1 MTEVG
6 NVYGGALY
14 ELCRDEG
21 VSDLV
26 RGQLETL
33 QTCFRQEPDFT
44 KLLATPS
51 LPKVE
56 RCEIL
61 ENSFRGNVHEY
72 VLNFLKILT
81 EKGYIRHF
89 PECCDA
95 FFDRY
100 NEENG
105 ILPVA
110 VVTAAPLSQTQSEK
124 LRQKLDKITGKRV
137 TLRCRLD
144 PTVLGG
150 IRLDY
155 DGQRLDDTVSHRL
168 DAIRD
173 TLRKT
178 AL

>member
-1 MTEVG
+1 M
-6 NVYGGALY
+6 L
-14 ELCRDEG
+14 
-21 VSDLV
+21 
-26 RGQLETL
+26 
-33 QTCFRQEPDFT
+33 FR
-44 KLLATPS
+44 S
-51 LPKVE
+51 
-56 RCEIL
+56 
-61 ENSFRGNVHEY
+61 
-72 VLNFLKILT
+72 
-81 EKGYIRHF
+81 
-89 PECCDA
+89 
-95 FFDRY
+95 
-100 NEENG
+100 
-105 ILPVA
+105 A

>member
-6 NVYGGALY
+6 NVYGGARY

-61 ENSFRGNVHEY
+61 ENSFRG
-72 VLNFLKILT
+72 T
-81 EKGYIRHF
+81 
-89 PECCDA
+89 
-95 FFDRY
+95 
-100 NEENG
+100 
-105 ILPVA
+105 
-110 VVTAAPLSQTQSEK
+110 
-124 LRQKLDKITGKRV
+124 KIT
-137 TLRCRLD
+137 
-144 PTVLGG
+144 
-150 IRLDY
+150 
-155 DGQRLDDTVSHRL
+155 
-168 DAIRD
+168 AIC
-173 TLRKT
+173 K
-178 AL
+178 